1 MLSGILM
8 NWKWSDVLYFSIET
22 DLPLPDWHLGL
33 DEFQIPVILVGL
45 SAIIVTDSSKRNV
58 FSSKGRIDQ

>member
-1 MLSGILM
+1 M